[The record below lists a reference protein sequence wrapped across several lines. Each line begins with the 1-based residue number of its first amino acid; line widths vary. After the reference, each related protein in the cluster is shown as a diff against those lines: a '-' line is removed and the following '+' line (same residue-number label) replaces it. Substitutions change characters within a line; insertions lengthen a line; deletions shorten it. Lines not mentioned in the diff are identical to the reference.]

1 MTSTDS
7 SGGPAADAV
16 VSAPTQAPAPATS
29 EVAETPETL
38 ETAETPD
45 TAEAPEAR
53 VRIPSQ
59 ARPAHRL
66 ESPRRVWLSPG
77 TVSVVTFLLVTPVAY
92 VLAHAGGSPTG
103 GGPRTWSLP
112 VAASLLGGVVLG
124 FAALRRLPAWVTG
137 ATAGLAG
144 AWAMLALSTIFRG
157 TPFPPFGLLGD
168 AGRLTALATRY
179 SVTPF
184 SSDAWVPG
192 YPGDYPPLFPWAVG
206 RISALT
212 GVEAWKLVGRAE
224 FVVTGAA
231 IVVGFLLWR
240 RIVSDWTA
248 LLITVT
254 LFSTMASPQKAYE
267 VIALVAFIPWLLSTA
282 VRPPRGR
289 MHWLPAGIIGG
300 LIFLSYYGWFIFGIL
315 GLATIVVIAWR
326 GEPNRRA
333 YVLYLLKITAVA
345 FVISSWYLVPYIR
358 ASLGGTDSLGD
369 LNGSGGSFDDM
380 FPFLSFTVP
389 GVLALIGLVG
399 LLLLVRTAW
408 WAKPLLALAVGA
420 FLYRVLTV
428 AGLVLTNHS
437 QLSQY
442 AGRLVDGV
450 LWVAGVLVLAHAV
463 PRLAAR
469 FSWTAP
475 RNLIAVGVAVLVGY
489 VGLGFTTTWLPTGP
503 LGNYTVR
510 AYGEPYPDGHYLTS
524 DPTQRTD
531 WFPVAPVQ
539 QAVEAVYGPDVRR
552 VSLSVDDRLY
562 AYLPWPGY
570 LSTDRIGVFIKW
582 DQRYAEVQ
590 KLAAIKD
597 PSAFAAAAANT
608 AFGAID
614 IFVLKAEGG
623 SWNFSAA
630 LGYNG
635 GTGTV
640 SFAPEQ
646 FDSAHWVVRTDLPED
661 IVVAIRR

>member
-1 MTSTDS
+1 MTSTNS
-7 SGGPAADAV
+7 SGGPATDAADRTPADV
-16 VSAPTQAPAPATS
+16 TVPATTQA
-29 EVAETPETL
+29 
-38 ETAETPD
+38 
-45 TAEAPEAR
+45 AEAPGTGQSVDAQQTL
-53 VRIPSQ
+53 VKIPAQ
-59 ARPAHRL
+59 TRPAHR
-66 ESPRRVWLSPG
+66 VGGAGWAWLSPG
-77 TVSVVTFLLVTPVAY
+77 TVAVVTFLLGTPVAY
-92 VLAHAGGSPTG
+92 ALAHFGGSGTS

-112 VAASLLGGVVLG
+112 IAACLFGGVILG
-124 FAALRRLPAWVTG
+124 FAALRQLRPWVTG

-144 AWAMLALSTIFRG
+144 AWAVLAMSTIFRG

-192 YPGDYPPLFPWAVG
+192 SPGDYPPLFPWAVG

-224 FVVTGAA
+224 FIVTGAA

-240 RIVSDWTA
+240 RIVSDWAA
-248 LLITVT
+248 LLIT
-254 LFSTMASPQKAYE
+254 LAMFSTMASPQKAYE
-267 VIALVAFIPWLLSTA
+267 VIALVALIPWLLSTA
-282 VRPPRGR
+282 VRPPQGR
-289 MHWLPAGIIGG
+289 MHWLPAGIIAG
-300 LIFLSYYGWFIFGIL
+300 LIFLSYYGWLIFGII
-315 GLATIVVIAWR
+315 GVAAIVVMAWR
-326 GEPNRRA
+326 SEPNRRA
-333 YVLYLLKITAVA
+333 YALYLLKMLAVA
-345 FVISSWYLVPYIR
+345 VVISSWYLVPYVG
-358 ASLGGTDSLGD
+358 ASLRGSDSLGD

-380 FPFLSFTVP
+380 FTFLNFSIP
-389 GVLALIGLVG
+389 GVLALVGLVG
-399 LLLLVRTAW
+399 LLVLVRTAW

-420 FLYRVLTV
+420 FLYRVLAV

-442 AGRLVDGV
+442 AGRLVNGV
-450 LWVAGVLVLAHAV
+450 LWVAGVLVLVHAV
-463 PRLAAR
+463 PRLAQR
-469 FSWTAP
+469 FSWTVP
-475 RNLIAVGVAVLVGY
+475 RNLIAVGLAVLLGY
-489 VGLGFTTTWLPTGP
+489 IGLSFTNLYLPTGP

-510 AYGEPYPDGHYLTS
+510 AYGEPYPDGHYLAA
-524 DPTQRTD
+524 DPAQRTD
-531 WFPVAPVQ
+531 WFPVAPIQ

-570 LSTDRIGVFIKW
+570 LSTDRIGMFVKW
-582 DQRYAEVQ
+582 DQRYAELQ
-590 KLAAIKD
+590 KLASIKD
-597 PSAFAAAAANT
+597 PATFATASANT

-614 IFVLKAEGG
+614 IFILKAEGG

-640 SFAPEQ
+640 SFQPEQ
-646 FDSAHWVVRTDLPED
+646 FDQAHWVVRTDLPED
-661 IVVAIRR
+661 IVVAVRR